1 MNYHSINDL
10 VELCHKNNAQIWQV
24 IMMDNAHERMV
35 SEDKIFENMRL
46 MYKAMKTADN
56 NYDKS
61 LKSPSRMAGGD
72 GELMYQYNKS
82 GRNICGDFVGMVMEK
97 ALKMGE
103 SNACMRRIVAAP
115 TAGSCGVIP
124 AVFISYE
131 TYFKALEDDMVKAL
145 LIASGIGAVIAENAS
160 IAGAS
165 GGCQAEIGSASA
177 MAAAGLT
184 FLQGGD
190 SMQIVNSSA
199 LALKS
204 MLGLACDP
212 VCGLVEVPCIKRNVA
227 GAMNAITA
235 AQMSMAGIKSVISP
249 DEVIDFFDFQLNTLA
264 LNLTHDKQLQSLNMT
279 DKDIEFKKTGQG
291 IGLQFG
297 KYSPLLN
304 YSSNGIPRKGLT
316 MFASYTNGGKTSFV
330 FENIV
335 IPLAEQGTKICII
348 SNEQDA
354 IIFKDLLYI
363 HVLTSRLDYWNID
376 RRKLK
381 NLNFTKQDEEAFKK
395 ADKIVKEDY
404 LENILFQRVYDYGMK
419 NIKRTIKKLAKQDF
433 DLFVYDTFKVD
444 ATTDTVWQSFLNDS
458 KELFQIASKENVAVI
473 TPVQL
478 SLSTKG
484 KVRWLNESVLS
495 NSKQI
500 SEIYE
505 EIFMFRDI
513 WSDEYTSCE
522 KDLEATSN
530 TVDGQG
536 RSSEKV
542 PFPIVWQEGKFY
554 KIFFHVKSRNGENGQ
569 TILYEFIPNVNKWK
583 EIGNCKV
590 GEENKI

>member
-190 SMQIVNSSA
+190 SLQIVNSSA

-249 DEVIDFFDFQLNTLA
+249 DEVIDSMQRIGAAMPSSLKETAREGLA
-264 LNLTHDKQLQSLNMT
+264 ITPT
-279 DKDIEFKKTGQG
+279 
-291 IGLQFG
+291 
-297 KYSPLLN
+297 
-304 YSSNGIPRKGLT
+304 
-316 MFASYTNGGKTSFV
+316 
-330 FENIV
+330 
-335 IPLAEQGTKICII
+335 AE
-348 SNEQDA
+348 
-354 IIFKDLLYI
+354 L
-363 HVLTSRLDYWNID
+363 
-376 RRKLK
+376 
-381 NLNFTKQDEEAFKK
+381 
-395 ADKIVKEDY
+395 
-404 LENILFQRVYDYGMK
+404 
-419 NIKRTIKKLAKQDF
+419 IKKELD
-433 DLFVYDTFKVD
+433 KV
-444 ATTDTVWQSFLNDS
+444 TD
-458 KELFQIASKENVAVI
+458 
-473 TPVQL
+473 
-478 SLSTKG
+478 
-484 KVRWLNESVLS
+484 
-495 NSKQI
+495 
-500 SEIYE
+500 
-505 EIFMFRDI
+505 
-513 WSDEYTSCE
+513 
-522 KDLEATSN
+522 
-530 TVDGQG
+530 
-536 RSSEKV
+536 
-542 PFPIVWQEGKFY
+542 
-554 KIFFHVKSRNGENGQ
+554 
-569 TILYEFIPNVNKWK
+569 
-583 EIGNCKV
+583 
-590 GEENKI
+590 

>member
-190 SMQIVNSSA
+190 SLQIVNSSA

-204 MLGLACDP
+204 MVGLACDP

-249 DEVIDFFDFQLNTLA
+249 DEVIDSMQRIGAAMPSSLKETAREGLA
-264 LNLTHDKQLQSLNMT
+264 ITPT
-279 DKDIEFKKTGQG
+279 
-291 IGLQFG
+291 
-297 KYSPLLN
+297 
-304 YSSNGIPRKGLT
+304 
-316 MFASYTNGGKTSFV
+316 
-330 FENIV
+330 
-335 IPLAEQGTKICII
+335 AE
-348 SNEQDA
+348 
-354 IIFKDLLYI
+354 L
-363 HVLTSRLDYWNID
+363 
-376 RRKLK
+376 
-381 NLNFTKQDEEAFKK
+381 
-395 ADKIVKEDY
+395 
-404 LENILFQRVYDYGMK
+404 
-419 NIKRTIKKLAKQDF
+419 IKRELD
-433 DLFVYDTFKVD
+433 KV
-444 ATTDTVWQSFLNDS
+444 TD
-458 KELFQIASKENVAVI
+458 
-473 TPVQL
+473 
-478 SLSTKG
+478 
-484 KVRWLNESVLS
+484 
-495 NSKQI
+495 
-500 SEIYE
+500 
-505 EIFMFRDI
+505 
-513 WSDEYTSCE
+513 
-522 KDLEATSN
+522 
-530 TVDGQG
+530 
-536 RSSEKV
+536 
-542 PFPIVWQEGKFY
+542 
-554 KIFFHVKSRNGENGQ
+554 
-569 TILYEFIPNVNKWK
+569 
-583 EIGNCKV
+583 
-590 GEENKI
+590 

>member
-10 VELCHKNNAQIWQV
+10 VELCHKNNAQLWQV

-131 TYFKALEDDMVKAL
+131 TYFKALEDVMVKAL

-190 SMQIVNSSA
+190 SLQIVNSSA

-249 DEVIDFFDFQLNTLA
+249 DEVIDSMQRIGAAMPSSLKETAREGLA
-264 LNLTHDKQLQSLNMT
+264 ITPT
-279 DKDIEFKKTGQG
+279 
-291 IGLQFG
+291 
-297 KYSPLLN
+297 
-304 YSSNGIPRKGLT
+304 
-316 MFASYTNGGKTSFV
+316 
-330 FENIV
+330 
-335 IPLAEQGTKICII
+335 AE
-348 SNEQDA
+348 
-354 IIFKDLLYI
+354 L
-363 HVLTSRLDYWNID
+363 
-376 RRKLK
+376 
-381 NLNFTKQDEEAFKK
+381 
-395 ADKIVKEDY
+395 
-404 LENILFQRVYDYGMK
+404 
-419 NIKRTIKKLAKQDF
+419 IKRELD
-433 DLFVYDTFKVD
+433 KV
-444 ATTDTVWQSFLNDS
+444 TD
-458 KELFQIASKENVAVI
+458 
-473 TPVQL
+473 
-478 SLSTKG
+478 
-484 KVRWLNESVLS
+484 
-495 NSKQI
+495 
-500 SEIYE
+500 
-505 EIFMFRDI
+505 
-513 WSDEYTSCE
+513 
-522 KDLEATSN
+522 
-530 TVDGQG
+530 
-536 RSSEKV
+536 
-542 PFPIVWQEGKFY
+542 
-554 KIFFHVKSRNGENGQ
+554 
-569 TILYEFIPNVNKWK
+569 
-583 EIGNCKV
+583 
-590 GEENKI
+590 

>member
-24 IMMDNAHERMV
+24 IMMDNAHEHMV

-190 SMQIVNSSA
+190 SLQIVNSSA

-249 DEVIDFFDFQLNTLA
+249 DEVIDSMQRIGAAMPSSLKETAREGLA
-264 LNLTHDKQLQSLNMT
+264 ITPT
-279 DKDIEFKKTGQG
+279 
-291 IGLQFG
+291 
-297 KYSPLLN
+297 
-304 YSSNGIPRKGLT
+304 
-316 MFASYTNGGKTSFV
+316 
-330 FENIV
+330 
-335 IPLAEQGTKICII
+335 AE
-348 SNEQDA
+348 
-354 IIFKDLLYI
+354 L
-363 HVLTSRLDYWNID
+363 
-376 RRKLK
+376 
-381 NLNFTKQDEEAFKK
+381 
-395 ADKIVKEDY
+395 
-404 LENILFQRVYDYGMK
+404 
-419 NIKRTIKKLAKQDF
+419 IKRELD
-433 DLFVYDTFKVD
+433 KV
-444 ATTDTVWQSFLNDS
+444 TD
-458 KELFQIASKENVAVI
+458 
-473 TPVQL
+473 
-478 SLSTKG
+478 
-484 KVRWLNESVLS
+484 
-495 NSKQI
+495 
-500 SEIYE
+500 
-505 EIFMFRDI
+505 
-513 WSDEYTSCE
+513 
-522 KDLEATSN
+522 
-530 TVDGQG
+530 
-536 RSSEKV
+536 
-542 PFPIVWQEGKFY
+542 
-554 KIFFHVKSRNGENGQ
+554 
-569 TILYEFIPNVNKWK
+569 
-583 EIGNCKV
+583 
-590 GEENKI
+590 

>member
-190 SMQIVNSSA
+190 SLQIVNSSA

-249 DEVIDFFDFQLNTLA
+249 DEVIDSMQRIGAAMPSSLKETAKEGLA
-264 LNLTHDKQLQSLNMT
+264 ITPT
-279 DKDIEFKKTGQG
+279 
-291 IGLQFG
+291 
-297 KYSPLLN
+297 
-304 YSSNGIPRKGLT
+304 
-316 MFASYTNGGKTSFV
+316 
-330 FENIV
+330 
-335 IPLAEQGTKICII
+335 AE
-348 SNEQDA
+348 
-354 IIFKDLLYI
+354 L
-363 HVLTSRLDYWNID
+363 
-376 RRKLK
+376 
-381 NLNFTKQDEEAFKK
+381 
-395 ADKIVKEDY
+395 
-404 LENILFQRVYDYGMK
+404 
-419 NIKRTIKKLAKQDF
+419 IKRELD
-433 DLFVYDTFKVD
+433 KV
-444 ATTDTVWQSFLNDS
+444 TD
-458 KELFQIASKENVAVI
+458 
-473 TPVQL
+473 
-478 SLSTKG
+478 
-484 KVRWLNESVLS
+484 
-495 NSKQI
+495 
-500 SEIYE
+500 
-505 EIFMFRDI
+505 
-513 WSDEYTSCE
+513 
-522 KDLEATSN
+522 
-530 TVDGQG
+530 
-536 RSSEKV
+536 
-542 PFPIVWQEGKFY
+542 
-554 KIFFHVKSRNGENGQ
+554 
-569 TILYEFIPNVNKWK
+569 
-583 EIGNCKV
+583 
-590 GEENKI
+590 

>member
-35 SEDKIFENMRL
+35 SEDKTFENMRV

-190 SMQIVNSSA
+190 SLQIVNSSA

-249 DEVIDFFDFQLNTLA
+249 DEVIDSMQRIGAAMPSSLKETAREGLA
-264 LNLTHDKQLQSLNMT
+264 ITPT
-279 DKDIEFKKTGQG
+279 
-291 IGLQFG
+291 
-297 KYSPLLN
+297 
-304 YSSNGIPRKGLT
+304 
-316 MFASYTNGGKTSFV
+316 
-330 FENIV
+330 
-335 IPLAEQGTKICII
+335 AE
-348 SNEQDA
+348 
-354 IIFKDLLYI
+354 L
-363 HVLTSRLDYWNID
+363 
-376 RRKLK
+376 
-381 NLNFTKQDEEAFKK
+381 
-395 ADKIVKEDY
+395 
-404 LENILFQRVYDYGMK
+404 
-419 NIKRTIKKLAKQDF
+419 IKRELD
-433 DLFVYDTFKVD
+433 KV
-444 ATTDTVWQSFLNDS
+444 TD
-458 KELFQIASKENVAVI
+458 
-473 TPVQL
+473 
-478 SLSTKG
+478 
-484 KVRWLNESVLS
+484 
-495 NSKQI
+495 
-500 SEIYE
+500 
-505 EIFMFRDI
+505 
-513 WSDEYTSCE
+513 
-522 KDLEATSN
+522 
-530 TVDGQG
+530 
-536 RSSEKV
+536 
-542 PFPIVWQEGKFY
+542 
-554 KIFFHVKSRNGENGQ
+554 
-569 TILYEFIPNVNKWK
+569 
-583 EIGNCKV
+583 
-590 GEENKI
+590 

>member
-145 LIASGIGAVIAENAS
+145 LIASGIGAVIAENSS

-190 SMQIVNSSA
+190 SLQIVNSSA

-249 DEVIDFFDFQLNTLA
+249 DEVIDSMQRIGAAMPSSLKETAREGLA
-264 LNLTHDKQLQSLNMT
+264 ITPT
-279 DKDIEFKKTGQG
+279 
-291 IGLQFG
+291 
-297 KYSPLLN
+297 
-304 YSSNGIPRKGLT
+304 
-316 MFASYTNGGKTSFV
+316 
-330 FENIV
+330 
-335 IPLAEQGTKICII
+335 AE
-348 SNEQDA
+348 
-354 IIFKDLLYI
+354 L
-363 HVLTSRLDYWNID
+363 
-376 RRKLK
+376 
-381 NLNFTKQDEEAFKK
+381 
-395 ADKIVKEDY
+395 
-404 LENILFQRVYDYGMK
+404 
-419 NIKRTIKKLAKQDF
+419 IKRELD
-433 DLFVYDTFKVD
+433 KV
-444 ATTDTVWQSFLNDS
+444 TD
-458 KELFQIASKENVAVI
+458 
-473 TPVQL
+473 
-478 SLSTKG
+478 
-484 KVRWLNESVLS
+484 
-495 NSKQI
+495 
-500 SEIYE
+500 
-505 EIFMFRDI
+505 
-513 WSDEYTSCE
+513 
-522 KDLEATSN
+522 
-530 TVDGQG
+530 
-536 RSSEKV
+536 
-542 PFPIVWQEGKFY
+542 
-554 KIFFHVKSRNGENGQ
+554 
-569 TILYEFIPNVNKWK
+569 
-583 EIGNCKV
+583 
-590 GEENKI
+590 

>member
-10 VELCHKNNAQIWQV
+10 VELCHKNNAQLWQV

-190 SMQIVNSSA
+190 SLQIVNSSA

-204 MLGLACDP
+204 ILGLACDP

-249 DEVIDFFDFQLNTLA
+249 DEVIDSMQRIGAAMPSSLKETAREGLA
-264 LNLTHDKQLQSLNMT
+264 ITPT
-279 DKDIEFKKTGQG
+279 
-291 IGLQFG
+291 
-297 KYSPLLN
+297 
-304 YSSNGIPRKGLT
+304 
-316 MFASYTNGGKTSFV
+316 
-330 FENIV
+330 
-335 IPLAEQGTKICII
+335 AE
-348 SNEQDA
+348 
-354 IIFKDLLYI
+354 L
-363 HVLTSRLDYWNID
+363 
-376 RRKLK
+376 
-381 NLNFTKQDEEAFKK
+381 
-395 ADKIVKEDY
+395 
-404 LENILFQRVYDYGMK
+404 
-419 NIKRTIKKLAKQDF
+419 IKRELD
-433 DLFVYDTFKVD
+433 KV
-444 ATTDTVWQSFLNDS
+444 TD
-458 KELFQIASKENVAVI
+458 
-473 TPVQL
+473 
-478 SLSTKG
+478 
-484 KVRWLNESVLS
+484 
-495 NSKQI
+495 
-500 SEIYE
+500 
-505 EIFMFRDI
+505 
-513 WSDEYTSCE
+513 
-522 KDLEATSN
+522 
-530 TVDGQG
+530 
-536 RSSEKV
+536 
-542 PFPIVWQEGKFY
+542 
-554 KIFFHVKSRNGENGQ
+554 
-569 TILYEFIPNVNKWK
+569 
-583 EIGNCKV
+583 
-590 GEENKI
+590 

>member
-35 SEDKIFENMRL
+35 SEDKIFENMRV

-165 GGCQAEIGSASA
+165 GGCQAEIGSA

-249 DEVIDFFDFQLNTLA
+249 DEVIDSMQRIGAAMPSSLKETAREGLA
-264 LNLTHDKQLQSLNMT
+264 ITPT
-279 DKDIEFKKTGQG
+279 
-291 IGLQFG
+291 
-297 KYSPLLN
+297 
-304 YSSNGIPRKGLT
+304 
-316 MFASYTNGGKTSFV
+316 
-330 FENIV
+330 
-335 IPLAEQGTKICII
+335 AE
-348 SNEQDA
+348 
-354 IIFKDLLYI
+354 L
-363 HVLTSRLDYWNID
+363 
-376 RRKLK
+376 
-381 NLNFTKQDEEAFKK
+381 
-395 ADKIVKEDY
+395 
-404 LENILFQRVYDYGMK
+404 
-419 NIKRTIKKLAKQDF
+419 IKRELD
-433 DLFVYDTFKVD
+433 KV
-444 ATTDTVWQSFLNDS
+444 TD
-458 KELFQIASKENVAVI
+458 
-473 TPVQL
+473 
-478 SLSTKG
+478 
-484 KVRWLNESVLS
+484 
-495 NSKQI
+495 
-500 SEIYE
+500 
-505 EIFMFRDI
+505 
-513 WSDEYTSCE
+513 
-522 KDLEATSN
+522 
-530 TVDGQG
+530 
-536 RSSEKV
+536 
-542 PFPIVWQEGKFY
+542 
-554 KIFFHVKSRNGENGQ
+554 
-569 TILYEFIPNVNKWK
+569 
-583 EIGNCKV
+583 
-590 GEENKI
+590 

>member
-61 LKSPSRMAGGD
+61 LKSLSRMAGGD

-249 DEVIDFFDFQLNTLA
+249 DEVIDSMQRIGAAMPSSLKETAREGLA
-264 LNLTHDKQLQSLNMT
+264 ITPT
-279 DKDIEFKKTGQG
+279 
-291 IGLQFG
+291 
-297 KYSPLLN
+297 
-304 YSSNGIPRKGLT
+304 
-316 MFASYTNGGKTSFV
+316 
-330 FENIV
+330 
-335 IPLAEQGTKICII
+335 AE
-348 SNEQDA
+348 
-354 IIFKDLLYI
+354 L
-363 HVLTSRLDYWNID
+363 
-376 RRKLK
+376 
-381 NLNFTKQDEEAFKK
+381 
-395 ADKIVKEDY
+395 
-404 LENILFQRVYDYGMK
+404 
-419 NIKRTIKKLAKQDF
+419 IKRELD
-433 DLFVYDTFKVD
+433 KV
-444 ATTDTVWQSFLNDS
+444 TD
-458 KELFQIASKENVAVI
+458 
-473 TPVQL
+473 
-478 SLSTKG
+478 
-484 KVRWLNESVLS
+484 
-495 NSKQI
+495 
-500 SEIYE
+500 
-505 EIFMFRDI
+505 
-513 WSDEYTSCE
+513 
-522 KDLEATSN
+522 
-530 TVDGQG
+530 
-536 RSSEKV
+536 
-542 PFPIVWQEGKFY
+542 
-554 KIFFHVKSRNGENGQ
+554 
-569 TILYEFIPNVNKWK
+569 
-583 EIGNCKV
+583 
-590 GEENKI
+590 

>member
-131 TYFKALEDDMVKAL
+131 TYFKALEDDMLRAL

-190 SMQIVNSSA
+190 SLQIVNSSA

-249 DEVIDFFDFQLNTLA
+249 DEVIDSMQRIGAAMPSSLKETAREGLA
-264 LNLTHDKQLQSLNMT
+264 ITPT
-279 DKDIEFKKTGQG
+279 
-291 IGLQFG
+291 
-297 KYSPLLN
+297 
-304 YSSNGIPRKGLT
+304 
-316 MFASYTNGGKTSFV
+316 
-330 FENIV
+330 
-335 IPLAEQGTKICII
+335 AE
-348 SNEQDA
+348 
-354 IIFKDLLYI
+354 L
-363 HVLTSRLDYWNID
+363 
-376 RRKLK
+376 
-381 NLNFTKQDEEAFKK
+381 
-395 ADKIVKEDY
+395 
-404 LENILFQRVYDYGMK
+404 
-419 NIKRTIKKLAKQDF
+419 IKRELD
-433 DLFVYDTFKVD
+433 KV
-444 ATTDTVWQSFLNDS
+444 TD
-458 KELFQIASKENVAVI
+458 
-473 TPVQL
+473 
-478 SLSTKG
+478 
-484 KVRWLNESVLS
+484 
-495 NSKQI
+495 
-500 SEIYE
+500 
-505 EIFMFRDI
+505 
-513 WSDEYTSCE
+513 
-522 KDLEATSN
+522 
-530 TVDGQG
+530 
-536 RSSEKV
+536 
-542 PFPIVWQEGKFY
+542 
-554 KIFFHVKSRNGENGQ
+554 
-569 TILYEFIPNVNKWK
+569 
-583 EIGNCKV
+583 
-590 GEENKI
+590 

>member
-24 IMMDNAHERMV
+24 IMMENAHERMV

-190 SMQIVNSSA
+190 SLQIVNSSA

-249 DEVIDFFDFQLNTLA
+249 DEVIDSMQRIGAAMPSSLKETAREGLA
-264 LNLTHDKQLQSLNMT
+264 ITPT
-279 DKDIEFKKTGQG
+279 
-291 IGLQFG
+291 
-297 KYSPLLN
+297 
-304 YSSNGIPRKGLT
+304 
-316 MFASYTNGGKTSFV
+316 
-330 FENIV
+330 
-335 IPLAEQGTKICII
+335 AE
-348 SNEQDA
+348 
-354 IIFKDLLYI
+354 L
-363 HVLTSRLDYWNID
+363 
-376 RRKLK
+376 
-381 NLNFTKQDEEAFKK
+381 
-395 ADKIVKEDY
+395 
-404 LENILFQRVYDYGMK
+404 
-419 NIKRTIKKLAKQDF
+419 IKRELD
-433 DLFVYDTFKVD
+433 KV
-444 ATTDTVWQSFLNDS
+444 TD
-458 KELFQIASKENVAVI
+458 
-473 TPVQL
+473 
-478 SLSTKG
+478 
-484 KVRWLNESVLS
+484 
-495 NSKQI
+495 
-500 SEIYE
+500 
-505 EIFMFRDI
+505 
-513 WSDEYTSCE
+513 
-522 KDLEATSN
+522 
-530 TVDGQG
+530 
-536 RSSEKV
+536 
-542 PFPIVWQEGKFY
+542 
-554 KIFFHVKSRNGENGQ
+554 
-569 TILYEFIPNVNKWK
+569 
-583 EIGNCKV
+583 
-590 GEENKI
+590 

>member
-24 IMMDNAHERMV
+24 IMMGNAHERMV

-190 SMQIVNSSA
+190 SLQIVNSSA

-249 DEVIDFFDFQLNTLA
+249 DEVIDSMQRIGAAMPSSLKETAREGLA
-264 LNLTHDKQLQSLNMT
+264 ITPT
-279 DKDIEFKKTGQG
+279 
-291 IGLQFG
+291 
-297 KYSPLLN
+297 
-304 YSSNGIPRKGLT
+304 
-316 MFASYTNGGKTSFV
+316 
-330 FENIV
+330 
-335 IPLAEQGTKICII
+335 AE
-348 SNEQDA
+348 
-354 IIFKDLLYI
+354 L
-363 HVLTSRLDYWNID
+363 
-376 RRKLK
+376 
-381 NLNFTKQDEEAFKK
+381 
-395 ADKIVKEDY
+395 
-404 LENILFQRVYDYGMK
+404 
-419 NIKRTIKKLAKQDF
+419 IKRELD
-433 DLFVYDTFKVD
+433 KV
-444 ATTDTVWQSFLNDS
+444 TD
-458 KELFQIASKENVAVI
+458 
-473 TPVQL
+473 
-478 SLSTKG
+478 
-484 KVRWLNESVLS
+484 
-495 NSKQI
+495 
-500 SEIYE
+500 
-505 EIFMFRDI
+505 
-513 WSDEYTSCE
+513 
-522 KDLEATSN
+522 
-530 TVDGQG
+530 
-536 RSSEKV
+536 
-542 PFPIVWQEGKFY
+542 
-554 KIFFHVKSRNGENGQ
+554 
-569 TILYEFIPNVNKWK
+569 
-583 EIGNCKV
+583 
-590 GEENKI
+590 

>member
-35 SEDKIFENMRL
+35 SEDKIFENMRV

-115 TAGSCGVIP
+115 TAGACGVIP

-190 SMQIVNSSA
+190 SLQIVNSSA

-249 DEVIDFFDFQLNTLA
+249 DEVIDSMQRIGAAMPSSLKETAREGLA
-264 LNLTHDKQLQSLNMT
+264 ITPT
-279 DKDIEFKKTGQG
+279 
-291 IGLQFG
+291 
-297 KYSPLLN
+297 
-304 YSSNGIPRKGLT
+304 
-316 MFASYTNGGKTSFV
+316 
-330 FENIV
+330 
-335 IPLAEQGTKICII
+335 AE
-348 SNEQDA
+348 
-354 IIFKDLLYI
+354 L
-363 HVLTSRLDYWNID
+363 
-376 RRKLK
+376 
-381 NLNFTKQDEEAFKK
+381 
-395 ADKIVKEDY
+395 
-404 LENILFQRVYDYGMK
+404 
-419 NIKRTIKKLAKQDF
+419 IKRELD
-433 DLFVYDTFKVD
+433 KV
-444 ATTDTVWQSFLNDS
+444 TD
-458 KELFQIASKENVAVI
+458 
-473 TPVQL
+473 
-478 SLSTKG
+478 
-484 KVRWLNESVLS
+484 
-495 NSKQI
+495 
-500 SEIYE
+500 
-505 EIFMFRDI
+505 
-513 WSDEYTSCE
+513 
-522 KDLEATSN
+522 
-530 TVDGQG
+530 
-536 RSSEKV
+536 
-542 PFPIVWQEGKFY
+542 
-554 KIFFHVKSRNGENGQ
+554 
-569 TILYEFIPNVNKWK
+569 
-583 EIGNCKV
+583 
-590 GEENKI
+590 

>member
-190 SMQIVNSSA
+190 NLQIVNSSA

-249 DEVIDFFDFQLNTLA
+249 DEVIDSMQRIGAAMPSSLKETAKEGLA
-264 LNLTHDKQLQSLNMT
+264 ITPT
-279 DKDIEFKKTGQG
+279 
-291 IGLQFG
+291 
-297 KYSPLLN
+297 
-304 YSSNGIPRKGLT
+304 
-316 MFASYTNGGKTSFV
+316 
-330 FENIV
+330 
-335 IPLAEQGTKICII
+335 AE
-348 SNEQDA
+348 
-354 IIFKDLLYI
+354 L
-363 HVLTSRLDYWNID
+363 
-376 RRKLK
+376 
-381 NLNFTKQDEEAFKK
+381 
-395 ADKIVKEDY
+395 
-404 LENILFQRVYDYGMK
+404 
-419 NIKRTIKKLAKQDF
+419 IKRELD
-433 DLFVYDTFKVD
+433 KV
-444 ATTDTVWQSFLNDS
+444 TD
-458 KELFQIASKENVAVI
+458 
-473 TPVQL
+473 
-478 SLSTKG
+478 
-484 KVRWLNESVLS
+484 
-495 NSKQI
+495 
-500 SEIYE
+500 
-505 EIFMFRDI
+505 
-513 WSDEYTSCE
+513 
-522 KDLEATSN
+522 
-530 TVDGQG
+530 
-536 RSSEKV
+536 
-542 PFPIVWQEGKFY
+542 
-554 KIFFHVKSRNGENGQ
+554 
-569 TILYEFIPNVNKWK
+569 
-583 EIGNCKV
+583 
-590 GEENKI
+590 

>member
-10 VELCHKNNAQIWQV
+10 VELCHKNNAQLWQV

-190 SMQIVNSSA
+190 SLQIVNSSA

-212 VCGLVEVPCIKRNVA
+212 VCGLVEVPCIKRNVV

-249 DEVIDFFDFQLNTLA
+249 DEVIDSMQRIGAAMPSSLKETAREGLA
-264 LNLTHDKQLQSLNMT
+264 ITPT
-279 DKDIEFKKTGQG
+279 
-291 IGLQFG
+291 
-297 KYSPLLN
+297 
-304 YSSNGIPRKGLT
+304 
-316 MFASYTNGGKTSFV
+316 
-330 FENIV
+330 
-335 IPLAEQGTKICII
+335 AE
-348 SNEQDA
+348 
-354 IIFKDLLYI
+354 L
-363 HVLTSRLDYWNID
+363 
-376 RRKLK
+376 
-381 NLNFTKQDEEAFKK
+381 
-395 ADKIVKEDY
+395 
-404 LENILFQRVYDYGMK
+404 
-419 NIKRTIKKLAKQDF
+419 IKRELD
-433 DLFVYDTFKVD
+433 KV
-444 ATTDTVWQSFLNDS
+444 TD
-458 KELFQIASKENVAVI
+458 
-473 TPVQL
+473 
-478 SLSTKG
+478 
-484 KVRWLNESVLS
+484 
-495 NSKQI
+495 
-500 SEIYE
+500 
-505 EIFMFRDI
+505 
-513 WSDEYTSCE
+513 
-522 KDLEATSN
+522 
-530 TVDGQG
+530 
-536 RSSEKV
+536 
-542 PFPIVWQEGKFY
+542 
-554 KIFFHVKSRNGENGQ
+554 
-569 TILYEFIPNVNKWK
+569 
-583 EIGNCKV
+583 
-590 GEENKI
+590 

>member
-35 SEDKIFENMRL
+35 SEDKIFENMRV

-160 IAGAS
+160 IAGAL

-190 SMQIVNSSA
+190 SLQIVNSSA

-249 DEVIDFFDFQLNTLA
+249 DEVIDSMQRIGAAMPSSLKETAREGLA
-264 LNLTHDKQLQSLNMT
+264 ITPT
-279 DKDIEFKKTGQG
+279 
-291 IGLQFG
+291 
-297 KYSPLLN
+297 
-304 YSSNGIPRKGLT
+304 
-316 MFASYTNGGKTSFV
+316 
-330 FENIV
+330 
-335 IPLAEQGTKICII
+335 AE
-348 SNEQDA
+348 
-354 IIFKDLLYI
+354 L
-363 HVLTSRLDYWNID
+363 
-376 RRKLK
+376 
-381 NLNFTKQDEEAFKK
+381 
-395 ADKIVKEDY
+395 
-404 LENILFQRVYDYGMK
+404 
-419 NIKRTIKKLAKQDF
+419 IKRELD
-433 DLFVYDTFKVD
+433 KV
-444 ATTDTVWQSFLNDS
+444 TD
-458 KELFQIASKENVAVI
+458 
-473 TPVQL
+473 
-478 SLSTKG
+478 
-484 KVRWLNESVLS
+484 
-495 NSKQI
+495 
-500 SEIYE
+500 
-505 EIFMFRDI
+505 
-513 WSDEYTSCE
+513 
-522 KDLEATSN
+522 
-530 TVDGQG
+530 
-536 RSSEKV
+536 
-542 PFPIVWQEGKFY
+542 
-554 KIFFHVKSRNGENGQ
+554 
-569 TILYEFIPNVNKWK
+569 
-583 EIGNCKV
+583 
-590 GEENKI
+590 

>member
-46 MYKAMKTADN
+46 MYKAMKTAYN

-190 SMQIVNSSA
+190 SLQIVNSSA

-249 DEVIDFFDFQLNTLA
+249 DEVIDSMQRIGAAMPSSLKETAREGLA
-264 LNLTHDKQLQSLNMT
+264 ITPT
-279 DKDIEFKKTGQG
+279 
-291 IGLQFG
+291 
-297 KYSPLLN
+297 
-304 YSSNGIPRKGLT
+304 
-316 MFASYTNGGKTSFV
+316 
-330 FENIV
+330 
-335 IPLAEQGTKICII
+335 AE
-348 SNEQDA
+348 
-354 IIFKDLLYI
+354 L
-363 HVLTSRLDYWNID
+363 
-376 RRKLK
+376 
-381 NLNFTKQDEEAFKK
+381 
-395 ADKIVKEDY
+395 
-404 LENILFQRVYDYGMK
+404 
-419 NIKRTIKKLAKQDF
+419 IKRELD
-433 DLFVYDTFKVD
+433 KV
-444 ATTDTVWQSFLNDS
+444 TD
-458 KELFQIASKENVAVI
+458 
-473 TPVQL
+473 
-478 SLSTKG
+478 
-484 KVRWLNESVLS
+484 
-495 NSKQI
+495 
-500 SEIYE
+500 
-505 EIFMFRDI
+505 
-513 WSDEYTSCE
+513 
-522 KDLEATSN
+522 
-530 TVDGQG
+530 
-536 RSSEKV
+536 
-542 PFPIVWQEGKFY
+542 
-554 KIFFHVKSRNGENGQ
+554 
-569 TILYEFIPNVNKWK
+569 
-583 EIGNCKV
+583 
-590 GEENKI
+590 

>member
-145 LIASGIGAVIAENAS
+145 LIASGIVAVIAENAS

-190 SMQIVNSSA
+190 SLQIVNSSA

-249 DEVIDFFDFQLNTLA
+249 DEVIDSMQRIGAAMPSSLKETAREGLA
-264 LNLTHDKQLQSLNMT
+264 ITPT
-279 DKDIEFKKTGQG
+279 
-291 IGLQFG
+291 
-297 KYSPLLN
+297 
-304 YSSNGIPRKGLT
+304 
-316 MFASYTNGGKTSFV
+316 
-330 FENIV
+330 
-335 IPLAEQGTKICII
+335 AE
-348 SNEQDA
+348 
-354 IIFKDLLYI
+354 L
-363 HVLTSRLDYWNID
+363 
-376 RRKLK
+376 
-381 NLNFTKQDEEAFKK
+381 
-395 ADKIVKEDY
+395 
-404 LENILFQRVYDYGMK
+404 
-419 NIKRTIKKLAKQDF
+419 IKRELD
-433 DLFVYDTFKVD
+433 KV
-444 ATTDTVWQSFLNDS
+444 TD
-458 KELFQIASKENVAVI
+458 
-473 TPVQL
+473 
-478 SLSTKG
+478 
-484 KVRWLNESVLS
+484 
-495 NSKQI
+495 
-500 SEIYE
+500 
-505 EIFMFRDI
+505 
-513 WSDEYTSCE
+513 
-522 KDLEATSN
+522 
-530 TVDGQG
+530 
-536 RSSEKV
+536 
-542 PFPIVWQEGKFY
+542 
-554 KIFFHVKSRNGENGQ
+554 
-569 TILYEFIPNVNKWK
+569 
-583 EIGNCKV
+583 
-590 GEENKI
+590 

>member
-190 SMQIVNSSA
+190 SLQIVNSSA

-227 GAMNAITA
+227 GAMNSITA

-249 DEVIDFFDFQLNTLA
+249 DEVIDSMQRIGAAMPSSLKETAREGLA
-264 LNLTHDKQLQSLNMT
+264 ITPT
-279 DKDIEFKKTGQG
+279 
-291 IGLQFG
+291 
-297 KYSPLLN
+297 
-304 YSSNGIPRKGLT
+304 
-316 MFASYTNGGKTSFV
+316 
-330 FENIV
+330 
-335 IPLAEQGTKICII
+335 AE
-348 SNEQDA
+348 
-354 IIFKDLLYI
+354 L
-363 HVLTSRLDYWNID
+363 
-376 RRKLK
+376 
-381 NLNFTKQDEEAFKK
+381 
-395 ADKIVKEDY
+395 
-404 LENILFQRVYDYGMK
+404 
-419 NIKRTIKKLAKQDF
+419 IKRELD
-433 DLFVYDTFKVD
+433 KV
-444 ATTDTVWQSFLNDS
+444 TD
-458 KELFQIASKENVAVI
+458 
-473 TPVQL
+473 
-478 SLSTKG
+478 
-484 KVRWLNESVLS
+484 
-495 NSKQI
+495 
-500 SEIYE
+500 
-505 EIFMFRDI
+505 
-513 WSDEYTSCE
+513 
-522 KDLEATSN
+522 
-530 TVDGQG
+530 
-536 RSSEKV
+536 
-542 PFPIVWQEGKFY
+542 
-554 KIFFHVKSRNGENGQ
+554 
-569 TILYEFIPNVNKWK
+569 
-583 EIGNCKV
+583 
-590 GEENKI
+590 